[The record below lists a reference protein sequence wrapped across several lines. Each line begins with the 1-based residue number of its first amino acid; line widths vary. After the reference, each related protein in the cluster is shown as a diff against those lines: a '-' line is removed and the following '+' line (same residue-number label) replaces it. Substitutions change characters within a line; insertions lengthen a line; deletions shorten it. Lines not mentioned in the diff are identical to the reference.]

1 MCQPGVSDDILVLI
15 STRGVE
21 WSVFISKSVFL
32 RVVFNVVGITM
43 KIVCRASAEYATW
56 EISITIYGH
65 WQHRSYWTCFKW
77 KQELHCMVFNWS

>member
-32 RVVFNVVGITM
+32 RVVFYVVGIYW
-43 KIVCRASAEYATW
+43 KSNYYASMLRKE
-56 EISITIYGH
+56 
-65 WQHRSYWTCFKW
+65 
-77 KQELHCMVFNWS
+77 N